1 VLAARRTPRGLAITT
16 AEGGTVRTQALLL
29 AHGLRHEPP
38 DLPGIGAMWGRSVF
52 HCPFCEGWEV
62 RDRPLV
68 HGDGRAAARSALVV
82 AGWSHDVVLCTGGPA
97 RLDGERAVLR
107 RAGVRIREERIRA
120 LDGPDGRL
128 DRGAGV
134 RTRDPGDGD

>member
-1 VLAARRTPRGLAITT
+1 
-16 AEGGTVRTQALLL
+16 
-29 AHGLRHEPP
+29 
-38 DLPGIGAMWGRSVF
+38 MWGRSVF
-52 HCPFCEGWEV
+52 HCPFCDGWEV
-62 RDRPLV
+62 RDRPLAV

-82 AGWSHDVVLCTGGPA
+82 AGWSHDVVLCTGGRA

-128 DRGAGV
+128 DRCAGV